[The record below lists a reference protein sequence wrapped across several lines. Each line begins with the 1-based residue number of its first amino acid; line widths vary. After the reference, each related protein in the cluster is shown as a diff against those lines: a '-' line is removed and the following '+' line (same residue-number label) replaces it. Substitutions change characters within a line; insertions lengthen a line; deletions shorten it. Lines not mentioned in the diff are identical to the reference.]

1 MLKGVIFGLDG
12 TLSDP
17 THRAHLAQ
25 AGAWDDYRDAAPGDT
40 PFPDV
45 ADLFRELQGTVPVWV
60 VTGRDEA
67 FRAPTEAWFLRHGLH
82 PTAVLMRPKWNRM
95 RAPELKTFLILEAFG
110 DWERIKAV
118 ASFSVDADPKV
129 CEAYRVA
136 GFPCWMPRQ
145 GK

>member
-67 FRAPTEAWFLRHGLH
+67 FRAPTEAWFLRHGRAH
-82 PTAVLMRPKWNRM
+82 
-95 RAPELKTFLILEAFG
+95 APEME
-110 DWERIKAV
+110 
-118 ASFSVDADPKV
+118 SDARPGTENVSDLGSLRRLGTDKS
-129 CEAYRVA
+129 R
-136 GFPCWMPRQ
+136 GLLFR
-145 GK
+145 